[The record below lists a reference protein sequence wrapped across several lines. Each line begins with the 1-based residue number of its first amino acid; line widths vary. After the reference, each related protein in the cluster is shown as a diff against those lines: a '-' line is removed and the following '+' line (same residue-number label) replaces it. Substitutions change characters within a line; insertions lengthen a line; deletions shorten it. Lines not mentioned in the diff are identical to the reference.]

1 MMDKDEM
8 KMVIVAWAI
17 IIAAGALACTGLIFL
32 DHAVNHSDSTA
43 WDEFATQVNKDT
55 DHYLDFKTGGSCG
68 YIKTVGSEYS
78 TNLSVFCS
86 VSYGTTTIDYIKVY
100 AKEGGLAL
108 EWHKRTI
115 DSADRVGDVITSTTY
130 IPYES
135 ICYVQANKVV

>member
-1 MMDKDEM
+1 MDKDEM

-17 IIAAGALACTGLIFL
+17 IIAIGALACTGLIFL
-32 DHAVNHSDSTA
+32 DHTVNHNDSTA
-43 WDEFATQVNKDT
+43 WDEFAAQINKDT
-55 DHYLDFKTGGSCG
+55 DHYLDLKTGGSCG
-68 YIKTVGSEYS
+68 YIKTAGSEYS
-78 TNLSVFCS
+78 TGLNVSCYG
-86 VSYGTTTIDYIKVY
+86 SYGATVMDYVKVY

-115 DSADRVGDVITSTTY
+115 NSSDRVGDVITSTTY